1 MISQMEKKMKKMK
14 FKKYCWPNCIAY
26 ALKDY
31 SKRFL
36 KNKFKINNDSYY
48 SSLATEFERLK
59 YLNIPQKDRDELNL
73 EIKKIPKFKMI
84 NRTFYNKNKRI
95 ELPYRI
101 PNFNKLKFPIH
112 NLRIEKKIR
121 KLSQSA
127 NLIYKLSNSNHK
139 FVINNKFNYLVNFYS
154 KGKNFKSYSS
164 KLKFFLQKSI
174 YLIFGAKFYNWLLK
188 TKNVLFNSY
197 KVKENKTLFPQIIG
211 KKKNCLPTIVKYY
224 RKTPK

>member
-1 MISQMEKKMKKMK
+1 MPEYKQWISQMEKKMKKMK

-84 NRTFYNKNKRI
+84 NRTFYI
-95 ELPYRI
+95 
-101 PNFNKLKFPIH
+101 
-112 NLRIEKKIR
+112 KK
-121 KLSQSA
+121 
-127 NLIYKLSNSNHK
+127 
-139 FVINNKFNYLVNFYS
+139 
-154 KGKNFKSYSS
+154 
-164 KLKFFLQKSI
+164 
-174 YLIFGAKFYNWLLK
+174 
-188 TKNVLFNSY
+188 
-197 KVKENKTLFPQIIG
+197 
-211 KKKNCLPTIVKYY
+211 KKKN
-224 RKTPK
+224 

>member
-1 MISQMEKKMKKMK
+1 
-14 FKKYCWPNCIAY
+14 
-26 ALKDY
+26 
-31 SKRFL
+31 
-36 KNKFKINNDSYY
+36 
-48 SSLATEFERLK
+48 ATEFERLK

-84 NRTFYNKNKRI
+84 NRTFYNKNKTI

-139 FVINNKFNYLVNFYS
+139 FVINNKFNYLINFYS

-188 TKNVLFNSY
+188 KKNVLFNSY
-197 KVKENKTLFPQIIG
+197 KVKENKTVFPQIIG
-211 KKKNCLPTIVKYY
+211 KKKTVYLPLLNLTEK
-224 RKTPK
+224 